1 VNKIKVLIADDHPAF
16 REGLS
21 QLLRKQEDLEVIAE
35 ASDGQQAIELAKD
48 LKPDVVLIDIAMPG
62 INGIETAKQIK
73 GICPQTAIVML
84 TAYDYQSYILA
95 CLQIRASGYLLKSSP
110 VSEIV
115 NAIRSAHSGHGVFNL
130 KVLSAAMKRWAGE
143 KKYEGMALEQLYKR
157 ELQIL
162 RLVAKGMSN
171 KEIAQQ
177 LFISE
182 RTVQTHVH
190 RIFEKLGVS
199 SRTEAVLYCVREGW
213 LTMEDLS

>member
-1 VNKIKVLIADDHPAF
+1 MNKIKVLIADDHPAF

-199 SRTEAVLYCVREGW
+199 SRTEAVLCCVREGW